1 MLLLPCYISICVFIL
16 GEFVD
21 EAPPPI
27 SLDSDFQRYC
37 NIMIDRYKHQPI
49 VPFDWPPRVGE
60 DFFGK
65 LALLK
70 ARDKDNT
77 LETLQQK
84 AWYML
89 RGEIDKI
96 PEVTETKMIK
106 VHHVLKPSKG
116 GQSLR
121 VLIDGPPGI
130 GKTTLCRKL
139 LNMWAKGELKYG
151 QYNLVLYCPLRKYK
165 VARANELQELLN
177 CTYKCKEI
185 IMVTEYLNKDH
196 GEGLLII
203 FDGWD
208 ELSPE
213 LRQSSL
219 ATRIICREELYKCS
233 VIVTSRSYASS
244 SLLEF
249 TTINRH
255 IEVMGFSEEEIKTV
269 VRGTLEK
276 EPHLGEKLI
285 KDLEMRDDVQSLC
298 YIPLICSIIIL
309 VYRKTKGELPTT
321 LTQLYENFI
330 LQTIRR
336 HVKRK
341 TAHNIEP
348 KQLHNLHHL
357 PSVLDK
363 SFQELCEFAYI
374 NLIENNPKITFSSS
388 QLTQFFKESVQ
399 EDYLG
404 LITTFTLY
412 DEESY
417 QFLHFTIQEFL
428 AAWWITKYIKTEK
441 TEKMFAD
448 HYNDDHFQ
456 MCLRFVAGLTQLK
469 HESYKEFFNVQ
480 HLKGKLQHTA
490 CRSMILFSSI
500 TYIKDISDLEYT
512 YIDLS
517 DISDIHLLHLLYES
531 QNTTLCQL
539 LSHNITMKSR
549 SLSFDGTHF
558 DMLCLCFFLNNSN
571 VTWNCLILLNQ
582 FFTADV
588 LTNNIRCK
596 RLMMPMRLS
605 FQDYDQT
612 QIFDKETVLSS
623 FYHSLEECVINM
635 GDVKSTQD
643 VLDVSLTLLQLTK
656 LQSLKMLY
664 IKFLNMDFNL
674 IDRTLFFQI
683 DTILSELEKSLQNNT
698 KLQEIIV
705 VVYVQNIMLSPPIPI
720 INRMI
725 SGLTRNKSIQK
736 FSLEWNHY
744 PEERE
749 YADDV
754 KAFECLLKGDHTL
767 YALQDTPL
775 TDLIIPNYHYD
786 QLPSLLQHIKG
797 LHRLELRT
805 PYPLPPIFDAH
816 PNLQH
821 LVISLE
827 TAEETIRL
835 FNCLQINNTLK
846 VLRVTSN
853 SLLSDDI
860 SVFSSLQDMLTQN
873 KTLEYLTIGGSH
885 HDVICS
891 TYLSFLTS
899 GISCNNS
906 LQKLDVPITLSDIN
920 HKEVEAFFTTISQK
934 NKLTKLY
941 VYFKLDHFDV
951 LDLSDLEKK
960 TKLIYLFYHQGL
972 SLIANMLQRHTT
984 MEYLEILCVDIMIN
998 LPNDQE
1004 HIVSDDSPCSTIVII
1019 KDTVTDSLPSF
1030 FHDSPDSTIVIEH
1043 FWNIVLNHPSLQW
1056 IKIRRT
1062 KPLIDTYEQHQQQQQ
1077 RPLPVYF
1084 V

>member
-1 MLLLPCYISICVFIL
+1 MILLLPCYISICVFIL

-27 SLDSDFQRYC
+27 SLDSDFQQYC
-37 NIMIDRYKHQPI
+37 NIMIDRYKYQPI

-77 LETLQQK
+77 LETQQQK

-96 PEVTETKMIK
+96 PEVTGTKMID
-106 VHHVLKPSKG
+106 VHRVLKPSKS

-121 VLIDGPPGI
+121 VLIDGSPGI

-139 LNMWAKGELKYG
+139 LNMWAKGELKHG
-151 QYNLVLYCPLRKYK
+151 QYNLVLYCPLRNDK
-165 VARANELQELLN
+165 VARANQLQELLN
-177 CTYKCKEI
+177 CTYKCNEI
-185 IMVTEYLNKDH
+185 TMVTEYLNKDH

-249 TTINRH
+249 TTINRR
-255 IEVMGFSEEEIKTV
+255 IEVIGFSEEEIKTV
-269 VRGTLEK
+269 VRGTFKK
-276 EPHLGEKLI
+276 ESHLGEKLI
-285 KDLEMRDDVQSLC
+285 KDLEMRDDVKSLC

-341 TAHNIEP
+341 TTHNIEP
-348 KQLHNLHHL
+348 KQLHDLHHL

-374 NLIENNPKITFSSS
+374 NLKENNPKLTFSSS
-388 QLTQFFKESVQ
+388 QLTQFFDQSIQ

-428 AAWWITKYIKTEK
+428 AAWWITKYSKTEK

-448 HYNDDHFQ
+448 HYNDDHFR
-456 MCLRFVAGLTQLK
+456 MCLRFVAGLTHLE

-480 HLKGKLQHTA
+480 HLKGETLPTMY
-490 CRSMILFSSI
+490 RSMLGV
-500 TYIKDISDLEYT
+500 TYIEDINDSEDT

-517 DISDIHLLHLLYES
+517 EESDVHLLHLLYES

-539 LSHNITMKSR
+539 LSDNITLECT
-549 SLSFDGTHF
+549 SLHFVGTHF

-571 VTWNCLILLNQ
+571 VTWNCLILLEQ
-582 FFTADV
+582 FFTTDV
-588 LTNNIRCK
+588 LTNNIQCK
-596 RLMMPMRLS
+596 RLEMPMRLS

-612 QIFDKETVLSS
+612 QIHEKDLLLSS
-623 FYHSLEECVINM
+623 FYHSLIECSVGM
-635 GDVKSTQD
+635 GDIKSTQD

-656 LQSLKMLY
+656 LQSLKVLH
-664 IKFLNMDFNL
+664 IKFNNMDFNL
-674 IDRTLFFQI
+674 KDHTLFPQI

-698 KLQEIIV
+698 KLQEIGV
-705 VVYVQNIMLSPPIPI
+705 VVYVQNTMLFPPIPI

-725 SGLTRNKSIQK
+725 NGLTRNKSIQK
-736 FSLEWNHY
+736 FSLEWNHC
-744 PEERE
+744 PEEHE
-749 YADDV
+749 YPDDV
-754 KAFECLLKGDHTL
+754 KSFECLLKGNHTL
-767 YALQDTPL
+767 YGLQDTPL
-775 TDLIIPNYHYD
+775 TDLIIDTYHRD
-786 QLPSLLQHIKG
+786 QLTSLLQHIKG
-797 LHRLELRT
+797 LHRLELSR

-846 VLRVTSN
+846 VLKVTSN

-873 KTLEYLTIGGSH
+873 KTLEALTIGWSH
-885 HDVICS
+885 HKVICS
-891 TYLSFLTS
+891 TYLSFLTT
-899 GISCNNS
+899 GILCNNS

-920 HKEVEAFFTTISQK
+920 HKEVEAFFTTISHK

-941 VYFKLDHFDV
+941 VYFTLDHFDV
-951 LDLSDLEKK
+951 LDLSDLKK
-960 TKLIYLFYHQGL
+960 KIKLTHLFYHQGL
-972 SLIANMLQRHTT
+972 SLIADMLQRHKT
-984 MEYLEILCVDIMIN
+984 MEYLDMLCVDIMIN

-1004 HIVSDDSPCSTIVII
+1004 H
-1019 KDTVTDSLPSF
+1019 TVTDSLPSF
-1030 FHDSPDSTIVIEH
+1030 FNDSPDSTKVIEH
-1043 FWNIVLNHPSLQW
+1043 FWNIVLNHPSLQCIQ
-1056 IKIRRT
+1056 IKET
-1062 KPLIDTYEQHQQQQQ
+1062 KPLVDIYEQQQQQQQ
-1077 RPLPVYF
+1077 RPLPEVVF